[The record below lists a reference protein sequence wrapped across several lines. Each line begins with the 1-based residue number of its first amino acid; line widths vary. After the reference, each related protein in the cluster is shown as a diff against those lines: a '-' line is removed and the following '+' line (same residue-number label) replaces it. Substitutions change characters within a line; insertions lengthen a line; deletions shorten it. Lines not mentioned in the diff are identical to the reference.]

1 MHTKFCS
8 ENLTEEPLGRLKCR
22 CKDNIRLDFREAGCE
37 DVDWIHL
44 AQDRP
49 VAGSYEHN
57 NEQAGSIKS
66 WEFPDQMSNY

>member
-1 MHTKFCS
+1 
-8 ENLTEEPLGRLKCR
+8 
-22 CKDNIRLDFREAGCE
+22 
-37 DVDWIHL
+37 
-44 AQDRP
+44 